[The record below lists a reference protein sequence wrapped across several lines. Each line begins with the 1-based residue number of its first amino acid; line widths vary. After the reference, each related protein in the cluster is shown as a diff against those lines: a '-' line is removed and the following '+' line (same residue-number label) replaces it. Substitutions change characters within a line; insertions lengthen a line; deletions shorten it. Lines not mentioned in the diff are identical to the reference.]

1 MSSTIDPAKL
11 KVVELRSE
19 LTARGLDTKGNKA
32 VLVKR
37 LKDALEKELQ
47 QEIPDT
53 SIIDTSTEELN
64 TSQESIPEADNS
76 QNDEPAKKEEE
87 EEELSIPEDVE
98 MREEA
103 ESKVEEPEI
112 SKSNKE
118 EEKNQKQLTENGES
132 SADVE
137 VSKDAVEES
146 KEPETT
152 KTRESEKEKEP
163 RGEKRARSPSPG
175 NAPPKRTRSPVKED
189 EPQIDNDKVQL
200 SWYDCDLHLNI
211 DKQSFLSAKPYH
223 EGAFGYA
230 WAGARTTHGI
240 SSGKAR
246 YEVKITESLKW
257 EEIIKPLTKRELKKR
272 SHKSSSRKDDH
283 RKGESKK
290 GEDTKKESSDEKN
303 EVKNGN
309 QEPAEEKKM
318 EVDEEKPDET
328 DNKQEENKHVEQKQK
343 AEDKEEENKDVKQ
356 KGKAEDKEEEN
367 KDVKQKEKAED
378 KEEENK
384 DVKQKEKAEDK
395 EEQNKDVKQ
404 KEKAED
410 KEEDE
415 VIEPLV
421 THLIRVGWSVADTG
435 LQLGEN
441 KNSFAYESS
450 GKFVVGGKFTD
461 FGTQAAVGDVI
472 GAYIDITTESV
483 TFSFTVNGQLQPT
496 TETISR
502 SELPEE
508 NFALF
513 PHVLSKNYTFEINL
527 GTNEEPWYPNPSEL
541 EDYKFIHEVED
552 KVSGPVRPEKREE
565 CEVVMMCG
573 LPASGKTYWAKQWI
587 SDNADKKYTLI
598 GNSHL
603 LERMTINGKPLKNRY
618 QGRWNTVMD
627 KINRCVNTLVKA
639 ASVRRRNYILDQ
651 TNILPSA
658 QRDKMR
664 LFEGFKRRAVI
675 VVVTDEEQAKREAQQ
690 EAQGGKDLPEL
701 AVLEMKAMMGLPRNC
716 DWLNEVKYAELKEE
730 EARAM
735 VQKYNKQG
743 KDAGFKPFPDRKDNR
758 YPLNKWDHNSSRR
771 FQGGYNR
778 HHNYNRGSWNNRRPP
793 SGSWNQDV
801 RNRGPA
807 VRDWGRQQNRGPRDN
822 RSTNYNRNQRSS
834 SGGGSW
840 QGSGGGGSWQGQGQ
854 GSNWNNSS
862 NQGWSGSSNWSGQ
875 GQWKSGSYGSQ
886 GSYGQDY
893 GQGYSN
899 YSNWDY
905 YRPGGYDQGWSSQS
919 SSQYPAS
926 GYGDNYGQYQ
936 SNSWSQGGGKYNRK

>member
-240 SSGKAR
+240 SSGKVA
-246 YEVKITESLKW
+246 I
-257 EEIIKPLTKRELKKR
+257 
-272 SHKSSSRKDDH
+272 HSSFCK
-283 RKGESKK
+283 
-290 GEDTKKESSDEKN
+290 
-303 EVKNGN
+303 
-309 QEPAEEKKM
+309 
-318 EVDEEKPDET
+318 
-328 DNKQEENKHVEQKQK
+328 
-343 AEDKEEENKDVKQ
+343 
-356 KGKAEDKEEEN
+356 
-367 KDVKQKEKAED
+367 D

-905 YRPGGYDQGWSSQS
+905 YRPGGYDQGWSSQQS